1 MERRRK
7 NTNKSKIRVNICKRS
22 KNKGNKEM
30 KRKYLNI
37 GSTGMFFFGTNRTTK
52 AQKTAS
58 NSLLEI
64 FEDRFRSF
72 LQIMLKKT
80 ANNYCTS

>member
-1 MERRRK
+1 M
-7 NTNKSKIRVNICKRS
+7 KSI
-22 KNKGNKEM
+22 
-30 KRKYLNI
+30 YLNT
-37 GSTGMFFFGTNRTTK
+37 GSMFFFGTEGGDCFRSK
-52 AQKTAS
+52 KIELRSHKKTAS

-80 ANNYCTS
+80 ANNYILTILY